1 VEEGEKA
8 EEEEV
13 VVMVVV
19 AAEEEEASGVEKIC
33 LTKREDRVRMME
45 EEVVAEVINGREAG

>member
-19 AAEEEEASGVEKIC
+19 AAEASGVEKIC
-33 LTKREDRVRMME
+33 LTKREDRVRMMV